1 MFGIGLEI
9 IPSLVSAVKWGS
21 IPLGLNMTK
30 QMTNISSM
38 FSQDKMSMSSMWDS
52 LKSMRPTQLSV
63 IFCAFLLKGQA
74 SIWLLVY
81 PVLTLSLLLTIL
93 TTLLTVVYIACV
105 YLQAKDDEN
114 FNFREDDFGTS
125 ILKSLMAILEVLIFG
140 LLIAGLIFGVSQA
153 LLFFTSLSLPMIL
166 DISYVVVLASAMV
179 FNYFYEQDNI
189 IYNILPKFITDW
201 FSTLSLK
208 ISTQFVASEA
218 LAKEPTLTA
227 STTEGNTK
235 NLEIEIKP

>member
-93 TTLLTVVYIACV
+93 TTLLTVVYIACI
-105 YLQAKDDEN
+105 YLQAKDDAD
-114 FNFREDDFGTS
+114 FNFKEDDFGTT

-140 LLIAGLIFGVSQA
+140 LLIAGIIFGVSQA
-153 LLFFTSLSLPMIL
+153 LLFFTS
-166 DISYVVVLASAMV
+166 IS
-179 FNYFYEQDNI
+179 
-189 IYNILPKFITDW
+189 
-201 FSTLSLK
+201 
-208 ISTQFVASEA
+208 
-218 LAKEPTLTA
+218 
-227 STTEGNTK
+227 
-235 NLEIEIKP
+235 KPPDP